1 MMTFRKKEIVAASLV
16 VLIGMAGYLNWSYQ
30 DTIHVRDNESY
41 VETGKMLGEAE
52 MVSANNSATEADED
66 TAEDAAEETAAET
79 GSEAGAD
86 EQEGAAEET
95 AVVMSIDEAKMNREA
110 ARSKAMEVLKSTS
123 ADESIDEATRTLAGE
138 KLVSC
143 AANIEKENEIESVAA
158 AKGFSEVCAYINKE
172 TATIT
177 VKSEGMQPEDIQK
190 LTDVVTSTGG
200 IKAQNV
206 KIVEIK

>member
-66 TAEDAAEETAAET
+66 GAEDAAEETAAET
-79 GSEAGAD
+79 GSGAD

-95 AVVMSIDEAKMNREA
+95 AAVMSIDEAKMNREA

-123 ADESIDEATRTLAGE
+123 ADGSIDEATRTLAGE

-158 AKGFSEVCAYINKE
+158 AKGFSDVCAYINEE

-177 VKSEGMQPEDIQK
+177 VKSDGMKPEDIQK
-190 LTDVVTSTGG
+190 LTDVVISTGG

>member
-66 TAEDAAEETAAET
+66 GAEDTAEETAAET
-79 GSEAGAD
+79 GSGAD

-95 AVVMSIDEAKMNREA
+95 AAVMSIDEAKMNREA

-123 ADESIDEATRTLAGE
+123 ADGSIDEATRTLAGE

-158 AKGFSEVCAYINKE
+158 AKGFSDVCAYINEE

-177 VKSEGMQPEDIQK
+177 VKSDGMQPEDIQK
-190 LTDVVTSTGG
+190 LTDVVISTGG

>member
-66 TAEDAAEETAAET
+66 GAEDTAEETAAET
-79 GSEAGAD
+79 GSGAD

-95 AVVMSIDEAKMNREA
+95 AAVMSIDEAKMNREA

-158 AKGFSEVCAYINKE
+158 AKGFSDVCAYINEE

-177 VKSEGMQPEDIQK
+177 VKSDGMKPEDIQK

>member
-1 MMTFRKKEIVAASLV
+1 MLTFRKKEIVAASLV

-66 TAEDAAEETAAET
+66 GAEDAAEETAAET
-79 GSEAGAD
+79 GSGAD
-86 EQEGAAEET
+86 EQEGAPGET
-95 AVVMSIDEAKMNREA
+95 AAVMSIDEAKMNREA

-158 AKGFSEVCAYINKE
+158 AKGFSDVCAYINEE

-177 VKSEGMQPEDIQK
+177 VKSDGMKPEDIQK

>member
-66 TAEDAAEETAAET
+66 GAEDTAEETAAET
-79 GSEAGAD
+79 GSEAD

-95 AVVMSIDEAKMNREA
+95 AAVMSIDEAKMNREA

-158 AKGFSEVCAYINKE
+158 AKGFSDVCAYINEE

-177 VKSEGMQPEDIQK
+177 VKSDGMKPEDIQK